1 MTTTPSNN
9 KVEKKSKSL
18 EEEISAQRA
27 KLKKLED
34 RYKEQQ
40 RKEREKNYK
49 LVEELIKVEKL
60 DLVSIDQWRS
70 ALPVI
75 KKALGAEL
83 SGSVKK

>member
-18 EEEISAQRA
+18 EDEINTQRA

-49 LVEELIKVEKL
+49 LVVELLKAEKL
-60 DLVSIDQWRS
+60 DLVSIDQWRM
-70 ALPVI
+70 ALPII
-75 KKALGAEL
+75 KKSLGTEL
-83 SGSVKK
+83 GGSVKK